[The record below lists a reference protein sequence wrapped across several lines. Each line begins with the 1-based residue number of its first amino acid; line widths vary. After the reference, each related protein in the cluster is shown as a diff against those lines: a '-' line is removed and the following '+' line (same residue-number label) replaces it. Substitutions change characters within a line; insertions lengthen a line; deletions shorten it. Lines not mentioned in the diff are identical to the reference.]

1 MQTRKGISE
10 ADLAAAWAAG
20 AKVKRVVVVEVPPVS
35 GMVPH
40 LLLSDRAGWHPIAMC
55 RYEGIRLWRE
65 FKTLRRVLAG
75 HGYTGAL
82 LFRNAGTGA
91 YNMVYRRSDG
101 TIGWVEPN
109 RGA

>member
-10 ADLAAAWAAG
+10 ADLAAALAAG

-82 LFRNAGTGA
+82 LFLPQGHPMLSRLG
-91 YNMVYRRSDG
+91 
-101 TIGWVEPN
+101 IG
-109 RGA
+109 